1 MRIYFKRKN
10 WQATHLKRI
19 EWGLTDLIIS
29 VLVTMK
35 QNGVWGLTS
44 NRWLALIGFRCK
56 TAMSLSK
63 QDSDAQFKASY

>member
-1 MRIYFKRKN
+1 MTGKTFKANRRD
-10 WQATHLKRI
+10 LM
-19 EWGLTDLIIS
+19 GLS

-56 TAMSLSK
+56 TAMNLSRQVSNIQLK
-63 QDSDAQFKASY
+63 VSY